1 MQELLCIHSI
11 QSHVR
16 IKCAGM
22 DGQTS
27 LDKAC
32 GRCHA
37 SDVFFFGIF
46 LFRSWDMHG
55 GSFVEANVESG
66 RVKTISQKKGVYIA
80 EPASKPCRSAL
91 KSNPAQKLGLRG
103 SRTKALAEALCQVYA
118 LKNLKMKCV
127 NEGFVERPWRLQIL
141 FRHQPMHVRLKKSL
155 ERRPKQVYAYA
166 KFKNKTDTHV

>member
-1 MQELLCIHSI
+1 
-11 QSHVR
+11 
-16 IKCAGM
+16 M

-37 SDVFFFGIF
+37 SDVFFFCSEAGIC
-46 LFRSWDMHG
+46 M
-55 GSFVEANVESG
+55 VEANVESG
-66 RVKTISQKKGVYIA
+66 RVKTNSQKKGVYIA

-91 KSNPAQKLGLRG
+91 KSNPSQKLGLRG

-118 LKNLKMKCV
+118 LKMKCV
-127 NEGFVERPWRLQIL
+127 NEGFIERPWRLQIL

-166 KFKNKTDTHV
+166 KFKNKSDTLM